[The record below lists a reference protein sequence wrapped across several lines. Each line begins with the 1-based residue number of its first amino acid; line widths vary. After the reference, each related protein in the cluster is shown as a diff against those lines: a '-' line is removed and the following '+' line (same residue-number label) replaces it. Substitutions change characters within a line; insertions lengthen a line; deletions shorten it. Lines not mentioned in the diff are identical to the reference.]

1 MSEPNNPH
9 HHPAGPDPVAPAHH
23 YAGSTPTTGA
33 EPEPEENPLPP
44 FDTSLPSC
52 SSTLSSSSS
61 SSTKKEKPST
71 ATTTAAITTP
81 TTPESSIAPGSDHT
95 TTAISEG
102 EDAVIIDP
110 KAEKSLRRKFDRT
123 LMVLVFCSYLLAFL
137 DRSNIGNAEAA
148 GMSEELGFGDDK
160 FQWLLTIFYI
170 PYIVFEVLAVMW
182 KLVPPHIWAG
192 PMVLIWGLASTLQ
205 ATAHNWEGLMAC
217 RWILA
222 MAEAGF
228 APGVPYLLSF
238 FYRRG
243 ELGLRIGIF
252 FSAAPLATTFAGA
265 LAYGITSGH
274 TAISP
279 WRLLFLVEGAP
290 TLVLAIVLFF
300 YLPDSPD
307 TAKFLSPG
315 EKEVARS
322 RAILQSGQEGKARLG
337 SINKKEV
344 IAAFESLQTVI
355 PALMYFSCNVSFSS
369 LPIFLPSILNSMGF
383 SKIEAQ
389 GLTAPPYFLAF
400 LVCIGTTYLGDR
412 TQQRGVIIMVLSV
425 IGGTGYILLATNTSL
440 AVRYVGVFL
449 AASGVFPAIANIL
462 PWTLN
467 NQGTDTKRGVG
478 IAILN
483 VIGQCGPLLGTRL
496 FPASAKPF
504 YFEGMTVCAAF
515 MFFNALLAAGLRWHF
530 VRKNMAL
537 GDAERMATGSLMVVS
552 SGRRGDSEREGAVG
566 YRYVL

>member
-1 MSEPNNPH
+1 MFTSAETINSE
-9 HHPAGPDPVAPAHH
+9 D
-23 YAGSTPTTGA
+23 
-33 EPEPEENPLPP
+33 EKPLPP
-44 FDTSLPSC
+44 LDPSFC
-52 SSTLSSSSS
+52 SSLSSSP
-61 SSTKKEKPST
+61 KKET
-71 ATTTAAITTP
+71 QATNITTP
-81 TTPESSIAPGSDHT
+81 ATPHSSIAPGSELT
-95 TTAISEG
+95 VSGNNAEVAI
-102 EDAVIIDP
+102 DA
-110 KAEKSLRRKFDRT
+110 KLEKRVRRKFDRT

-137 DRSNIGNAEAA
+137 DRSNIGNAETA
-148 GMSEELGFGDDK
+148 GMSEELGFGDGQ

-170 PYIVFEVLAVMW
+170 PYILFEWLAVMW
-182 KLVPPHIWAG
+182 KLVPPHIWAAS
-192 PMVLIWGLASTLQ
+192 MVLVWGLASTLQ
-205 ATAHNWEGLMAC
+205 AAAYNWEGLMAC
-217 RWILA
+217 RWFLA

-238 FYRRG
+238 FYRRR

-265 LAYGITSGH
+265 LAYGITSG
-274 TAISP
+274 TAAISS

-290 TLVLAIVLFF
+290 TLILAAVLFF

-307 TAKFLSPG
+307 TAKFLTAE

-337 SINKKEV
+337 SINKEE
-344 IAAFESLQTVI
+344 ILAALGSLQTVI

-369 LPIFLPSILNSMGF
+369 LPIFLPSILSSMGF
-383 SKIEAQ
+383 TAIEAQ
-389 GLTAPPYFLAF
+389 GLTAPPYILAF

-412 TQQRGVIIMVLSV
+412 IQQRGIIIIILSA
-425 IGGTGYILLATNTSL
+425 IGGIGYVLLATFTSV

-449 AASGVFPAIANIL
+449 AAAGVFPAIANIL

-483 VIGQCGPLLGTRL
+483 IIGQCGPLLGTRL
-496 FPASAKPF
+496 FPVSGKPY
-504 YFEGMTVCAAF
+504 YFKGVAVCSAF
-515 MFFNALLAAGLRWHF
+515 MFLNALLAAGLRWHF
-530 VRKNMAL
+530 VKKNKRL
-537 GDAERMATGSLMVVS
+537 ERAERVAIGSS
-552 SGRRGDSEREGAVG
+552 SVAVPRNLAGKSEREGDLG